1 MLLFSVPAEERETFL
16 ENIRGELEEYHTM
29 KEDFFQSPDLFIMFF
44 QADPAVALDQFRS
57 EPGSMAEAIKLL
69 DLPEDMEK
77 RVFRQYSIGNLLVL
91 CTYIYLLILSIG
103 SLVLLLSL
111 LMKRGQS
118 VLGAALGMVFFF
130 YFLNSLSNMA
140 ASLSPL
146 AKAVGYI
153 SPFTWMD
160 TNFSAPGFG
169 LTGWRVFLFLIVS
182 TLSWVMALKIFK
194 RKNILIKKFQCCF
207 YCFMK
212 QNNTLRNTLLNTPT
226 PNLLK
231 LANRSWSRDS
241 QTRTFSKTS
250 GFDAAIWRSALAGPS
265 GYLLPC
271 SQFRKVPTLIPII
284 IANSV

>member
-1 MLLFSVPAEERETFL
+1 MFSVPAEERETFL

-29 KEDFFQSPDLFIMFF
+29 KKDFFQSPDLFIMFF

-169 LTGWRVFLFLIVS
+169 LTWWRVFLFLIVS
-182 TLSWVMALKIFK
+182 TLSLVMALKIFK
-194 RKNILIKKFQCCF
+194 RKDILI
-207 YCFMK
+207 
-212 QNNTLRNTLLNTPT
+212 
-226 PNLLK
+226 
-231 LANRSWSRDS
+231 
-241 QTRTFSKTS
+241 
-250 GFDAAIWRSALAGPS
+250 
-265 GYLLPC
+265 
-271 SQFRKVPTLIPII
+271 
-284 IANSV
+284 